1 MERPGT
7 YKSQQQTTV
16 RVVSRYLNLQVHPDV
31 KLLHHVL

>member
-16 RVVSRYLNLQVHPDV
+16 SVVSRYLNLQVNPDV
-31 KLLHHVL
+31 RFLHHVL